1 MMLLGRRKE
10 KDAMKLENG
19 VTFAFP
25 ILVFLWKGPQRHIDI
40 QCVHQAPALQSS
52 YPIDLIKYTSSSSPL
67 GDTFCKVILCL
78 CMQLTMHCW
87 VHKCRECPEILPNV
101 NPRRPWR
108 RNRNKQPDNQDD
120 NTRYYVLSAHGYM
133 IIVGASFVNMAL
145 NDNNCTTR
153 PWINISMS

>member
-1 MMLLGRRKE
+1 
-10 KDAMKLENG
+10 
-19 VTFAFP
+19 
-25 ILVFLWKGPQRHIDI
+25 
-40 QCVHQAPALQSS
+40 
-52 YPIDLIKYTSSSSPL
+52 
-67 GDTFCKVILCL
+67 
-78 CMQLTMHCW
+78 MQLTMHCW

-101 NPRRPWR
+101 NPRWPWR

-153 PWINISMS
+153 PWINISMYVLIRDISGRIVNWSERSATIDCIDGRLLNSIHSFFRTTKNKCNGFHYYNTTAIAFIQLLAIV